1 MHLTNYAINKN
12 NPKFVFNNNS
22 SNMGVGHKRSL
33 TCAFRQ
39 LAAKGV
45 DIDKLKKQIN
55 DVTIKTLICG
65 LPLMSHQYRCSQ
77 PEDYSGSMCFHIL
90 GLDIMLNSKAEPI
103 LLEVNHTPSFATDT
117 PLDYKIKSSLI
128 KDALTIMNVNVKKKN
143 ELYNRSKEINK
154 ERLLTG
160 KRQIYEG
167 KEREQ
172 AIAEAQKLRDE
183 YEDNHHGGF
192 ERIFPLA
199 DEAEM
204 KRY

>member
-65 LPLMSHQYRCSQ
+65 LSLMSH
-77 PEDYSGSMCFHIL
+77 
-90 GLDIMLNSKAEPI
+90 
-103 LLEVNHTPSFATDT
+103 
-117 PLDYKIKSSLI
+117 
-128 KDALTIMNVNVKKKN
+128 
-143 ELYNRSKEINK
+143 
-154 ERLLTG
+154 
-160 KRQIYEG
+160 
-167 KEREQ
+167 
-172 AIAEAQKLRDE
+172 
-183 YEDNHHGGF
+183 
-192 ERIFPLA
+192 
-199 DEAEM
+199 
-204 KRY
+204 

>member
-12 NPKFVFNNNS
+12 NPRFVFNNNS

-33 TCAFRQ
+33 TCTYRQ
-39 LAAKGV
+39 LAAKGL

-77 PEDYSGSMCFHIL
+77 PEDYTGNMCFHIL

-117 PLDYKIKSSLI
+117 PLDYKIKSFFRIITLNSPKI
-128 KDALTIMNVNVKKKN
+128 
-143 ELYNRSKEINK
+143 S
-154 ERLLTG
+154 
-160 KRQIYEG
+160 
-167 KEREQ
+167 
-172 AIAEAQKLRDE
+172 IART
-183 YEDNHHGGF
+183 
-192 ERIFPLA
+192 
-199 DEAEM
+199 
-204 KRY
+204 